1 MMISFFFSSNV
12 PLPFEWIFYN
22 PRTELRGSD
31 DSAEVTPPIP
41 LTDQSSPFTV
51 NTPNGTLLPR
61 EAKPFTFSFLP
72 IKVHACMYIALS
84 VIILHAC
91 SQICENQIDYSM
103 FQDRQQLELVY
114 TTCASSCATFSACLY
129 NLNPLLQLFSFVLFT
144 HCRMAVISACPILN

>member
-1 MMISFFFSSNV
+1 MFCCYRLVLLKEFTIMISFFFSSNV

-31 DSAEVTPPIP
+31 DSTEVTPPIP

-72 IKVHACMYIALS
+72 IEVHACMYIALS

-91 SQICENQIDYSM
+91 SQICENQIDYRYVPGQTAIGGGVHYM
-103 FQDRQQLELVY
+103 CFFMCNFQ
-114 TTCASSCATFSACLY
+114 C
-129 NLNPLLQLFSFVLFT
+129 
-144 HCRMAVISACPILN
+144 

>member
-1 MMISFFFSSNV
+1 MFCCYRLVLLKEFTITISFFFSSNV

-72 IKVHACMYIALS
+72 IEVHACMYIALS
-84 VIILHAC
+84 LIILHAC
-91 SQICENQIDYSM
+91 SQICENQIDYRYAPG
-103 FQDRQQLELVY
+103 Q
-114 TTCASSCATFSACLY
+114 
-129 NLNPLLQLFSFVLFT
+129 
-144 HCRMAVISACPILN
+144 